1 MDIPP
6 QKRADFVKRPP
17 DAVRLVVL
25 YGQEAGLAREIA
37 QGLIRSVCGGAADDF
52 QLVSLTPEDLKA
64 DPARLLDEAQAIPMF
79 GGRRVVHVR
88 DGGDGLAGAAGDLL
102 DTPGAEALTIVEAI
116 GLSKTSKLVKIA
128 SGSGAGAA
136 IACYPDSAR
145 DLSDVIREMLS
156 EAGLTATPEAQ
167 GLLLASLGDNRADT
181 RSRLD
186 TLILY
191 KGEER
196 SPVSAEDV
204 RAVLA
209 DSPDTRIGDLADAV
223 LAGKVDR
230 ALALLDRCLENAI
243 APGGILRFLGGQVRQ
258 VRKARAMKGPPDKMA
273 LMRMFRLPL
282 DRAAAM
288 VETVRRW
295 DEPRLAQAERVLFA
309 AERASRAQSANDAAI
324 VGQAVIALA
333 RLGARGR

>member
-1 MDIPP
+1 M
-6 QKRADFVKRPP
+6 
-17 DAVRLVVL
+17 RLVVL
-25 YGQEAGLAREIA
+25 YGQESGLARELA
-37 QGLIRSVCGGAADDF
+37 QGLIRAVCGTAADDF

-88 DGGDGLAGAAGDLL
+88 DAGDGLAGAAAGLL
-102 DTPGAEALTIVEAI
+102 ETPGAEALTIVEAI
-116 GLSKTSKLVKIA
+116 GLNKTSKLVKLA
-128 SGSGAGAA
+128 SGSGSAAA

-145 DLSDVIREMLS
+145 DLADVVREMLS
-156 EAGLTATPEAQ
+156 AAGLGASAEAQ
-167 GLLLASLGDNRADT
+167 ALLLSSLGDNRADT
-181 RSRLD
+181 RSRLE

-191 KGEER
+191 KGEDR
-196 SPVSAEDV
+196 TPVSAEDI

-209 DSPDTRIGDLADAV
+209 DAPETRIGDLADAV
-223 LAGKVDR
+223 LAGRIER
-230 ALALLDRCLENAI
+230 ALVLLDRCLENAI

-258 VRKARAMKGPPDKMA
+258 VRKARALKGPPDKMA

-288 VETVRRW
+288 AETVRTW
-295 DEPRLAQAERVLFA
+295 DETRLSQAERVLFA
-309 AERASRAQSANDAAI
+309 AERASRIQAANDAAI

-333 RLGARGR
+333 RLAGRR